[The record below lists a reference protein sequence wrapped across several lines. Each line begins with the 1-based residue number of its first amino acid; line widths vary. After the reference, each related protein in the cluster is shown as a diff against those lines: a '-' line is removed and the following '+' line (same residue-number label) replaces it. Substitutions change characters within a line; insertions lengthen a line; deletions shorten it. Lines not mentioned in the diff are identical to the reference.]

1 MTAQNQSW
9 AWDVIY
15 DPFGNVSYS
24 WSNPEVMNIR
34 FPGQWFQLETGLAYN
49 WHRHYDATLGR
60 YVQPDPLGL
69 DALMSDGPSA
79 YGYVGGNPLAHTDPS
94 GNQAVGVCVLGGV
107 ANPLC
112 DVAIAQMAIEAA
124 ASLYGFCS
132 NNTDCSKATPWQIK
146 IILAKAGVIDEHA
159 YKDEYGAVPN
169 SSFDICACKD
179 GSVVIKNVGGCG
191 RPGPAIPTY
200 ERWK

>member
-1 MTAQNQSW
+1 MTAPNQSW

-69 DALMSDGPSA
+69 TALMSDGPSG
-79 YGYVGGNPLAHTDPS
+79 YGYVEQNPVAKTDFSGLLSVSVPAQPS
-94 GNQAVGVCVLGGV
+94 SSIDQCAKKKSSTFWCQSVICGAPHGGV
-107 ANPLC
+107 YGALC
-112 DVAIAQMAIEAA
+112 
-124 ASLYGFCS
+124 
-132 NNTDCSKATPWQIK
+132 TDCYNKLLNGTPT
-146 IILAKAGVIDEHA
+146 LLENGELLT
-159 YKDEYGAVPN
+159 P
-169 SSFDICACKD
+169 
-179 GSVVIKNVGGCG
+179 
-191 RPGPAIPTY
+191 PPAPKPPIESP
-200 ERWK
+200 

>member
-60 YVQPDPLGL
+60 YVQPDTLGL
-69 DALMSDGPSA
+69 DAVMMRWADA
-79 YGYVGGNPLAHTDPS
+79 FGYVGRNTLALWTLQDWPPTLQIVTS
-94 GNQAVGVCVLGGV
+94 VDQAR
-107 ANPLC
+107 
-112 DVAIAQMAIEAA
+112 
-124 ASLYGFCS
+124 
-132 NNTDCSKATPWQIK
+132 SKWSRLHLSCI
-146 IILAKAGVIDEHA
+146 
-159 YKDEYGAVPN
+159 
-169 SSFDICACKD
+169 S
-179 GSVVIKNVGGCG
+179 
-191 RPGPAIPTY
+191 
-200 ERWK
+200 

>member
-1 MTAQNQSW
+1 MTAPNQSW

-69 DALMSDGPSA
+69 RALMSDGPSA
-79 YGYVGGNPLAHTDPS
+79 YGYVGGNPMAYVDPRGLEVFSNYTMGPLQLGDIWDSQLPNYPNAQVYTSIGRRFIAPKGTDWCAIKAA
-94 GNQAVGVCVLGGV
+94 GQANGL
-107 ANPLC
+107 NP
-112 DVAIAQMAIEAA
+112 
-124 ASLYGFCS
+124 F
-132 NNTDCSKATPWQIK
+132 
-146 IILAKAGVIDEHA
+146 
-159 YKDEYGAVPN
+159 AVW
-169 SSFDICACKD
+169 
-179 GSVVIKNVGGCG
+179 KNVGHYGTYDFQRIGG
-191 RPGPAIPTY
+191 RHSEYIDASNYSVGVYMNGAGY
-200 ERWK
+200 WQWRY